1 MADLLIRGGTV
12 VTADSMGPTDVLI
25 RDGKIAQ
32 KGTGLE
38 TDGSIF
44 DATGQWVMPG
54 GIDTHTH
61 LDHPIGRLGV
71 RTADDFHVG
80 TIAGACGGVTTII
93 DFSLQDRG
101 ESLLKAR
108 DRRLGEIEPNSII
121 DYSFHTIVTDV
132 NPNSIKEV
140 ESLVESGFPSFKF
153 I

>member
-1 MADLLIRGGTV
+1 MGNARGH
-12 VTADSMGPTDVLI
+12 
-25 RDGKIAQ
+25 
-32 KGTGLE
+32 
-38 TDGSIF
+38 
-44 DATGQWVMPG
+44 
-54 GIDTHTH
+54 THTH

-140 ESLVESGFPSFKF
+140 ESLVESGFLSDTVLFLLQARMQSGTILSSAQSPPPITFPALTEAHFTFELLLEKNE
-153 I
+153 